1 MPRTVSL
8 DLEFAAVDAAAVLQA
23 LAKLYVPTRPGTAPA
38 TELQSLFATL
48 SCAPSRAE
56 CVTLEF
62 APDPALRQFAAEH
75 AGIVPRSEGRVAVG
89 CWWTSV
95 RSAGDRLCLSMTSA
109 TASIA
114 ELVHDSASLRGAFL
128 AIANAAPVQVTVVDD
143 EGESRPLR

>member
-48 SCAPSRAE
+48 TGSPGRTE

-75 AGIVPRSEGRVAVG
+75 PGIVPRTADRVAVG

-95 RSAGDRLCLSMTSA
+95 RQAGERLCLSMTSA

-114 ELVHDSASLRGAFL
+114 DLVHFSASVRGAFL
-128 AIANAAPVQVTVVDD
+128 AIANAPPVQVTVVDD